1 MATAARACPPPM
13 GPHLATNAV
22 NLADTFACYVT
33 TSGTG
38 SREVTVIQV
47 DP

>member
-1 MATAARACPPPM
+1 M

-33 TSGTG
+33 TSSG